1 MTASPST
8 DLEADILRGLQLLPL
23 DTLRSV
29 DALISFLSG
38 TSSIPEKQPP
48 HEVTESLDD
57 AESGADSATDA
68 SLAWMLRLLFG
79 DPTVPDSE
87 PSADTLRHRRLD
99 DVPLIPQEQSEW
111 CWAASTQMVLA
122 FHQVPS
128 MQTASAQLNIVRS
141 VDPLLRDGLPA
152 HRLNVTGW
160 PPFDA
165 WGLDAKILPSPQVLS
180 AEQVQEEI
188 DAQRPFVV
196 SWHYPRQG
204 GHMLVIAGYL
214 WVGDDLWLAA
224 HDPWPAGVDGG
235 DRSLLSY
242 EHYAEGMAG
251 SWRTYFQIRPAGSR
265 ESAS

>member
-1 MTASPST
+1 M
-8 DLEADILRGLQLLPL
+8 
-23 DTLRSV
+23 
-29 DALISFLSG
+29 
-38 TSSIPEKQPP
+38 
-48 HEVTESLDD
+48 
-57 AESGADSATDA
+57 
-68 SLAWMLRLLFG
+68 
-79 DPTVPDSE
+79 PDSE
-87 PSADTLRHRRLD
+87 PSPDALKHRRLD

-122 FHQVPS
+122 FHQVPG
-128 MQTASAQLNIVRS
+128 MQPPPASAPSSAPLSSAQLKIVRS

-165 WGLDAKILPSPQVLS
+165 WGLDAEILQSPEVLS
-180 AEQVQEEI
+180 AEQVQSEI

-214 WVGDDLWLAA
+214 WVGDDLWLVA

-242 EHYAEGMAG
+242 DHYVEGMVG
-251 SWRTYFQIRPAGSR
+251 SWRTYFQIRPALGATGP
-265 ESAS
+265 AS